1 MESEWKRDGKGK
13 ENKFQIYW
21 NQNLLEWNGVG
32 MEMEQ
37 NFPNKKILCKKGMEM
52 EWKQNGNGMENKWTT
67 LVEIKFDGMEQKRKG
82 NGMERLRP
90 TMILTNGFGNGMEWK
105 WKRNGI

>member
-1 MESEWKRDGKGK
+1 
-13 ENKFQIYW
+13 
-21 NQNLLEWNGVG
+21 
-32 MEMEQ
+32 
-37 NFPNKKILCKKGMEM
+37 
-52 EWKQNGNGMENKWTT
+52 MENKWTT

-90 TMILTNGFGNGMEWK
+90 TMILTNGFGNAMEWK

>member
-1 MESEWKRDGKGK
+1 MDSEWKRNGKGK

-67 LVEIKFDGMEQKRKG
+67 LVEINFDGMEQKRKG

-90 TMILTNGFGNGMEWK
+90 TMILTNGFGNGMEW
-105 WKRNGI
+105 

>member
-1 MESEWKRDGKGK
+1 MESEWKRNGKGK

-37 NFPNKKILCKKGMEM
+37 NFPNKKNSVQKRNGNRMVM
-52 EWKQNGNGMENKWTT
+52 EWKING
-67 LVEIKFDGMEQKRKG
+67 Q
-82 NGMERLRP
+82 P
-90 TMILTNGFGNGMEWK
+90 
-105 WKRNGI
+105 

>member
-1 MESEWKRDGKGK
+1 MELEWKWNRTFPTK
-13 ENKFQIYW
+13 KFYA
-21 NQNLLEWNGVG
+21 
-32 MEMEQ
+32 
-37 NFPNKKILCKKGMEM
+37 KK
-52 EWKQNGNGMENKWTT
+52 EWKQNGNGIENKWTT

>member
-1 MESEWKRDGKGK
+1 MESEWKRNGKGK

-37 NFPNKKILCKKGMEM
+37 NFPNKKFYAKKKWKWNGNRMVM
-52 EWKQNGNGMENKWTT
+52 EWKING
-67 LVEIKFDGMEQKRKG
+67 Q
-82 NGMERLRP
+82 P
-90 TMILTNGFGNGMEWK
+90 
-105 WKRNGI
+105 

>member
-1 MESEWKRDGKGK
+1 MELEWK
-13 ENKFQIYW
+13 
-21 NQNLLEWNGVG
+21 WNGT
-32 MEMEQ
+32 
-37 NFPNKKILCKKGMEM
+37 FPTKKIYAKK
-52 EWKQNGNGMENKWTT
+52 EWKYNGNGMENKWTT
-67 LVEIKFDGMEQKRKG
+67 LVEINFDGMEQKRKG